1 MFTGLVVHRGC
12 VENIEI
18 SGQTRRVYFRFL
30 GKAPRITLGESIAV
44 NGVCLTVAEKI
55 KKGFRA
61 DLLLETMKATTL
73 GTLKPGFRVH
83 LEKALRFGDKMGG
96 HFVSGHVDGT
106 VELERVDRQQSQT
119 VLLMKASAR
128 LFHWIVLKGS
138 VCLEGVS
145 LTVQEVRKPFFKV
158 ALVPHTLEKT
168 LLGSKKQGEL
178 LNVEVD
184 LLARYGSQAV
194 SATESLKRR
203 QDRVRALRMQG
214 F

>member
-12 VENIEI
+12 VESIEI
-18 SGQTRRVYFRFL
+18 SGQKRRVYFRFV
-30 GKAPRITLGESIAV
+30 GKAPMISLGESIAV

-55 KKGFRA
+55 RKGFRA

-73 GTLKPGFRVH
+73 GSLKPGLRVH

-96 HFVSGHVDGT
+96 HFVSGHVDAT
-106 VELERVDRQQSQT
+106 VELERVDLQQSQT
-119 VLLMKASAR
+119 VFLLKAPER
-128 LFHWIVLKGS
+128 LFRWIVLKGS
-138 VCLEGVS
+138 ICLEGVS

-158 ALVPHTLEKT
+158 ALVPHTLKKT

-178 LNVEVD
+178 LNLEVD

-194 SATESLKRR
+194 CTIESLKCR
-203 QDRVRALRMQG
+203 RVRVRTLRVQG

>member
-1 MFTGLVVHRGC
+1 MFTGLVVHRGS
-12 VENIEI
+12 VESIEI
-18 SGQTRRVYFRFL
+18 SGQIRRVYFRFL
-30 GKAPRITLGESIAV
+30 GKAPMISLGESIAV

-55 KKGFRA
+55 RKGFRA

-73 GTLKPGFRVH
+73 GSLKPGLRVH

-96 HFVSGHVDGT
+96 HFVSGHVDAT
-106 VELERVDRQQSQT
+106 VELEHVDLQPSQT
-119 VLLMKASAR
+119 VFLLKAPER
-128 LFHWIVLKGS
+128 LFRWIVLKGS
-138 VCLEGVS
+138 ICLEGVS

-158 ALVPHTLEKT
+158 ALVPHTLKKT

-178 LNVEVD
+178 LNLEVD

-194 SATESLKRR
+194 CATESLKNRR
-203 QDRVRALRMQG
+203 DRVRTLRVQG